1 MRGNISGRKYIAFAI
16 PVVPA
21 AKVWS
26 KKTLAA
32 CTQGAFCSGTL
43 NLWTSVWDEEEEEE
57 VEEDEEVEE
66 KEVEEEHEAP
76 SESVRDEEGF

>member
-43 NLWTSVWDEEEEEE
+43 NLWTSVWDEEEEE
-57 VEEDEEVEE
+57 VGGGG
-66 KEVEEEHEAP
+66 
-76 SESVRDEEGF
+76 RGGGEGGGGGARSAV

>member
-1 MRGNISGRKYIAFAI
+1 MPFQESRQQRSGLK
-16 PVVPA
+16 
-21 AKVWS
+21 KQ
-26 KKTLAA
+26 KTLAA

-57 VEEDEEVEE
+57 EVGEGVEEEEE
-66 KEVEEEHEAP
+66 EVEEEHEVP